1 MLIAEEQGSDLK
13 TVSEHIG
20 KQQTMP
26 RLDVIYLALQT
37 TRAKAI
43 IDLLAEDTLLVAAR
57 NGAYRELAEI
67 VDRALAE
74 EVARRAREDGV

>member
-1 MLIAEEQGSDLK
+1 M
-13 TVSEHIG
+13 T
-20 KQQTMP
+20 

-43 IDLLAEDTLLVAAR
+43 IDLLAEDSLLAAAR

-67 VDRALAE
+67 VDRALTDE
-74 EVARRAREDGV
+74 IARRTREGG